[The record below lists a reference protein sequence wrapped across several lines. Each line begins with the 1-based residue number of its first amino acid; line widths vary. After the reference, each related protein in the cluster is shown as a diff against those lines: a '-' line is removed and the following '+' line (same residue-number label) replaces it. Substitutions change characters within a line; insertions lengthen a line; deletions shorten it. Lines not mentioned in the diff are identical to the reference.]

1 MSPGGIL
8 GEPRGT
14 RCLLGE
20 KGALD
25 GILGKKNSFL
35 GGWGRSW
42 DGFPRKTVAAT
53 SLGGTTWDNG
63 RSPCSLHLIIPA
75 YRSSRF
81 LLSSFPTASQ
91 GSGEQLKAP
100 PGGLRCGGGIG
111 AIPKGFLDS
120 LFPFPIPPKA
130 ARTTF
135 IIPGRSQFL
144 KLLE

>member
-1 MSPGGIL
+1 MGFWG
-8 GEPRGT
+8 
-14 RCLLGE
+14 
-20 KGALD
+20 
-25 GILGKKNSFL
+25 KNSFL

-100 PGGLRCGGGIG
+100 PGGLRCGGGTG

-120 LFPFPIPPKA
+120 LFSLPHPTEGSQDNLHHSRQEPILKA
-130 ARTTF
+130 LG
-135 IIPGRSQFL
+135 IIWEISSRFCWPWLGSCL
-144 KLLE
+144 GTGIS